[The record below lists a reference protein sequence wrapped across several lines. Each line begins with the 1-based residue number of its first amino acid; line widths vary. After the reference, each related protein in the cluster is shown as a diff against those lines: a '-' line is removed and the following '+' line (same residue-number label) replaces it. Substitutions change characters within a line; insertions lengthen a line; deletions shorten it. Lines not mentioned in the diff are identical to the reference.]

1 MRLHCEYA
9 WLGGESAFRN
19 VRITIDG
26 GVIVGVDAEV
36 ESTAQ
41 DTVISGLV
49 MPGLVN
55 SHSHAFHRALRGRT
69 HAGSGDFWSWR
80 NPMYALAQRL
90 DPDNYRELSA
100 AVYGEM
106 VLAGITGVGEFHY
119 VHHQTDGTP
128 YAQKNA
134 MGYALVDGAALAGI
148 RLAMLDTAYLHA
160 GLDKPE
166 LLPEQR
172 RFSDG
177 SIAKWLERVNE
188 LSGGDNWTVGLAPHS
203 VRAVH
208 PDELRDVAAGR
219 GSRVVHLHVSEQPAE
234 NEVCLRMTGRTPTEV
249 LNDVGLLGPHFTAV
263 HATHLTDRDISL
275 LGSTK
280 SNICMCPTTERDLA
294 DGIGPA
300 SRLAGGG
307 CSLCL
312 GSDSHAVIDLFEE
325 ARAVEHDERL
335 ITGQRG
341 IHTPASLLA
350 AATCGGERSLGW
362 NPVAGVGVR
371 VGARADLIAL
381 DLHTVRLAGFEAKSA
396 AAHVVHAAAPADV
409 RDVWM
414 GGKQVVR
421 SREHVVLGDVASRL
435 RSAIALLGTL

>member
-9 WLGGESAFRN
+9 WLGGESAGRN

-26 GVIVGVDAEV
+26 GVIVGVETDV
-36 ESTAQ
+36 ERAVE
-41 DTVISGLV
+41 DVAISGLV

-69 HAGSGDFWSWR
+69 HAGAGDFWSWR
-80 NPMYALAQRL
+80 NPMYTLAQRL
-90 DPDNYRELSA
+90 DPDNYRELAA

-119 VHHQTDGTP
+119 VHHQADGTP
-128 YAQKNA
+128 YADKNA
-134 MGYALVDGAALAGI
+134 MGHSLVDGAAQAGI

-160 GLDKPE
+160 GLDKSEP
-166 LLPEQR
+166 LPEQR

-203 VRAVH
+203 VRAVY
-208 PDELRDVAAGR
+208 PDELRAVAAHR

-234 NEVCLRMTGRTPTEV
+234 NEVCMRVTGKTPTEV
-249 LNDVGLLGPHFTAV
+249 LDDAGLLGPHLTAV
-263 HATHLTDRDISL
+263 HATHLTEHDIAL

-300 SRLAGGG
+300 SRLAAGG
-307 CSLCL
+307 CNLCL

-335 ITGQRG
+335 ITGKRG
-341 IHTPASLLA
+341 IHTPSSLLT
-350 AATCGGERSLGW
+350 AATRGGEMSLGW
-362 NPVAGVGVR
+362 NSVAGVGIR

-381 DLHTVRLAGFEAKSA
+381 DLGTVRLAGFEAKSA
-396 AAHVVHAAAPADV
+396 AAHVVHAASPADV
-409 RDVWM
+409 RDVWT
-414 GGKQVVR
+414 GGRQVVR
-421 SREHVVLGDVASRL
+421 NREHLALGDVAARL

>member
-9 WLGGESAFRN
+9 WLGGESAARN

-26 GVIVGVDAEV
+26 GKIVDVDPDVERTVDDVVVAGV
-36 ESTAQ
+36 
-41 DTVISGLV
+41 V

-80 NPMYALAQRL
+80 NPMYTLAQRL
-90 DPDNYRELSA
+90 DPDNYRDLSA

-119 VHHQTDGTP
+119 VHHQVDGTP
-128 YAQKNA
+128 YANKNA
-134 MGYALVDGAALAGI
+134 MGLALVDGAAQAGI

-166 LLPEQR
+166 PLAEQR

-177 SIAKWLERVNE
+177 SISKWLERVNE
-188 LSGGDNWTVGLAPHS
+188 MSGGEHWTVGLAPHS

-208 PDELRDVAAGR
+208 PDELREVAAGR

-234 NEVCLRMTGRTPTEV
+234 NEVCLRMTGKTPTEV
-249 LNDVGLLGPHFTAV
+249 LHDAGLLGPHLTAV
-263 HATHLTDRDISL
+263 HATHLSDHDVSL

-300 SRLAGGG
+300 SRLAQGG
-307 CSLCL
+307 CTLCL

-335 ITGQRG
+335 ITGKRG
-341 IHTPASLLA
+341 IHTPARLLE
-350 AATCGGERSLGW
+350 AATRGGENSLGW
-362 NPVAGVGVR
+362 NPAAGVGVR
-371 VGARADLIAL
+371 VGAPADLIAL
-381 DLHTVRLAGFEAKSA
+381 DLDTVRLAGFEAKSA
-396 AAHVVHAAAPADV
+396 AAHIVHAAAPADV

-421 SREHVVLGDVASRL
+421 SREHLALGDVAARL
-435 RSAIALLGTL
+435 RSAIGVLGTL

>member
-9 WLGGESAFRN
+9 WLGGESAARN

-26 GVIVGVDAEV
+26 HSIVAVDVEV
-36 ESTAQ
+36 EKTAE
-41 DTVISGLV
+41 DIVVKGLV

-80 NPMYALAQRL
+80 NPMYTLAQRL
-90 DPDNYRELSA
+90 DPDSYRELSA

-119 VHHQTDGTP
+119 VHHQVDGTP
-128 YAQKNA
+128 YADENA
-134 MGYALVDGAALAGI
+134 MGLALVDGASKAGI
-148 RLAMLDTAYLHA
+148 RLALLDTAYLHA
-160 GLDKPE
+160 GLDKPDP
-166 LLPEQR
+166 LPEQM

-177 SIAKWLERVNE
+177 SIANWLERVGE
-188 LSGGDNWTVGLAPHS
+188 LAGGENWTVGLAPHS

-208 PDELRDVAAGR
+208 ATELVEVARWR

-234 NEVCLRMTGRTPTEV
+234 NEVCLRLTGKTPTEV
-249 LNDVGLLGPHFTAV
+249 LHDAGLLGPHLTAV
-263 HATHLTDRDISL
+263 HATHLTERDISL
-275 LGSTK
+275 LGSSK

-300 SRLAGGG
+300 SRLVGGG
-307 CSLCL
+307 CTMCL

-335 ITGQRG
+335 ITGKRG
-341 IHTPASLLA
+341 IHSPASLLE
-350 AATCGGERSLGW
+350 AATRGGEISLGW
-362 NPVAGVGVR
+362 DPVAGTGVR
-371 VGARADLIAL
+371 VGAKADLIAL
-381 DLHTVRLAGFEAKSA
+381 DLETVRLAGFEAKSA
-396 AAHVVHAAAPADV
+396 AAHIVHAAAPADV

-414 GGKQVVR
+414 GGEQVVR
-421 SREHVVLGDVASRL
+421 NREHVRLGDVAARL
-435 RSAIALLGTL
+435 RSAIGALGTL

>member
-9 WLGGESAFRN
+9 WLGGESASRS

-26 GVIVGVDAEV
+26 GAIVGVDVDV
-36 ESTAQ
+36 ERSN
-41 DTVISGLV
+41 DDVVVKGLV

-119 VHHQTDGTP
+119 VHHQVDGTP
-128 YAQKNA
+128 YTDKNE
-134 MGYALVDGAALAGI
+134 MGRALVDGASQAGI
-148 RLAMLDTAYLHA
+148 RLALLDTAYLHA

-166 LLPEQR
+166 PLPEQK

-177 SIAKWLERVNE
+177 SIGAWLERVND
-188 LSGGDNWTVGLAPHS
+188 LAGGTNWTVGLAPHS

-208 PDELRDVAAGR
+208 PGELHEVAHGR

-234 NEVCLRMTGRTPTEV
+234 NEVCLRLTGKTPTEV
-249 LNDVGLLGPHFTAV
+249 LDDAGLLGPHLTAV
-263 HATHLTDRDISL
+263 HATHLTDHDIAL
-275 LGSTK
+275 LGGSR

-300 SRLAGGG
+300 SRLVGGG
-307 CSLCL
+307 CAMCL

-335 ITGQRG
+335 ITGKRG
-341 IHTPASLLA
+341 IHSPASLLE
-350 AATCGGERSLGW
+350 AATRGGEISLGW
-362 NPVAGVGVR
+362 NPAKGVGVR

-381 DLHTVRLAGFEAKSA
+381 DLDTVRLAGFEAKSA
-396 AAHVVHAAAPADV
+396 AAHIIHAAAPADV

-414 GGKQVVR
+414 GGEQVV
-421 SREHVVLGDVASRL
+421 SNREHRRLGDVAARL
-435 RSAIALLGTL
+435 RSAIEMLGTL